1 MISKKL
7 EDIQT
12 LDCAGME
19 KKELSRSMVN
29 HICPKYSYSKKTIYP
44 STECY

>member
-12 LDCAGME
+12 LDCVGTE
-19 KKELSRSMVN
+19 KKELSKSMVN
-29 HICPKYSYSKKTIYP
+29 HICPKYSYSKKTIY
-44 STECY
+44 SSYEY